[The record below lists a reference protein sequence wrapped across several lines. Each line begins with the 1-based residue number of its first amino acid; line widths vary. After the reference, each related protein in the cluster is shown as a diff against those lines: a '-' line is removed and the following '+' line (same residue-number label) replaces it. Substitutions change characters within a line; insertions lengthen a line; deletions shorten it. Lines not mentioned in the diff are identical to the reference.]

1 MKKILL
7 IITVILLI
15 QNVNSQTYYP
25 FPTDTA
31 SWDCLFWH
39 QWSPHD
45 IHLTNSQYLLL
56 GDTNINGND
65 YNKLYYKETDNFP
78 SDNLYIGGIRED
90 SLKNIFFFPYD
101 EHLPTPE
108 ISFPSDTT
116 EYLIYTFNNLD
127 TGMVLPINTEVY
139 DLIVIG
145 IDSVLLGDS
154 YRKRYKIQHDG
165 LGGEDY
171 WIEGI
176 GSINELFSSFTHI
189 FEWEYY
195 TLCFTDST
203 TYYINSPNGEDS
215 CHYWIPV
222 GITENIKDDIQLYPN
237 PASKTILIKSTMAKE
252 MGLINIYNSTGKLI
266 IQKKLIDSELQINIG
281 NIKSGLYIIEIDYGE
296 RKQYSKFIKK

>member
-7 IITVILLI
+7 IIIGLFTIH
-15 QNVNSQTYYP
+15 NVNSQIYYP
-25 FPTDTA
+25 FPTDSAT
-31 SWDCLFWH
+31 WDCLFWH
-39 QWSPHD
+39 QWSPDD
-45 IHLTNSQYLLL
+45 IYLTNSQYLLI
-56 GDTNINGND
+56 GDTNINGVA
-65 YNKLYYKETDNFP
+65 YNKLYYRR

-90 SLKNIFFFPYD
+90 SLKNIYFFPYD

-108 ISFPSDTT
+108 IIFPSDTT

-127 TGMVLPINTEVY
+127 SGMVLPINTDVY
-139 DLIVIG
+139 DLTVIG

-176 GSINELFSSFTHI
+176 GSINELFSSYTYI
-189 FEWEYY
+189 FEWNYY
-195 TLCFTDST
+195 TLCFTDTT

-222 GITENIKDDIQLYPN
+222 GLTENTKDEIYLYPN
-237 PASKTILIKSTMAKE
+237 PASKSILIKSSLEKE
-252 MGLINIYNSTGKLI
+252 MGLINIYSSTGKLI
-266 IQKKLIDSELQINIG
+266 IQDKLTDCELKMNIER
-281 NIKSGLYIIEIDYGE
+281 IKSGLYIVEIDYGN
-296 RKQYSKFIKK
+296 RKQYSKFVKK